1 MTNHN
6 DIQRTMRA
14 QIRGTK
20 AARIYRNL
28 RQRLRTWDAHCV
40 TKAHK
45 YNLPSWM
52 GHMPIYLLVSSIVV
66 TLLAGVLM
74 AIGVIVLIFGLLLG
88 LSLAKDNKQDTTYSE
103 SLKAKYR
110 NGSEG
115 YGFYSNGSKLDD

>member
-1 MTNHN
+1 MTNHH
-6 DIQRTMRA
+6 DKQRITRA
-14 QIRGTK
+14 QTRGAK
-20 AARIYRNL
+20 AANIYHNL
-28 RQRLRTWDAHCV
+28 CRRLRTCDAHCV

-45 YNLPSWM
+45 YNLPSWI
-52 GHMPIYLLVSSIVV
+52 GHTPIYLLVSSIVV
-66 TLLAGVLM
+66 TLLIGVLM
-74 AIGVIVLIFGLLLG
+74 AVGIIVLIFGLLLG